1 MSKSTVVYKQRY
13 KSILEDDVAGYNV
26 AHLQYIATRP
36 GVVKNAE
43 CGFGLWGRLPGD
55 TWPHVQT
62 DLEHAKALV
71 REASQ
76 TRTLY
81 RGLVSVGKKD
91 AEQFDLY
98 NRENWERL
106 VNNHMKDI
114 AEQMDIQPENLQW
127 CASMHMKKH
136 HPHVHLIFWDAGKDP
151 RPEWIPEKQFDTKME
166 RIRAAFSG
174 DIHHEKIQELQQGQR
189 TLSKDLS
196 SFLQATLLDTNP
208 AKGLDLDKLEG
219 SAMQDELADQLAG
232 LLRTMPQRGGL
243 RFQYLPPEYK
253 KPVLELVR
261 RCLEVPE
268 LAREL
273 SKFEKSTLEI
283 SRLYANSKETAAE
296 TLQKARA
303 NLEHELAN
311 RVMDTLKEIS
321 GQIRCDAPEDA
332 AAVKEF
338 AREAVRDIVP
348 KLGIYKAFL
357 ESISPGT
364 PPNGKS
370 NTLLQTVVQEA
381 FSDNRIQLRIQGYAI
396 KAAGLNLDSLPRLR
410 KNAADPKPH
419 TLCGRVLT
427 DEQWNSYR
435 TAYQEARKYV
445 RQEIMALGGVEVA
458 QQLRADPASDT
469 MLHTLLADVKTCLPS
484 LPEYQALLRLLP
496 RERIPAGAMNQ
507 QIPGWREGMREVQRL
522 LLSDARFRIPMQAH
536 ALQLAG
542 IDPDTLPDTRPDD
555 SDDVHTLFGKC
566 LTDEQW
572 DAYQAAY
579 QEEKRELWNQV
590 AQQAREDAGWTQE
603 QIRTSTGFL
612 ICNMLRLLSQSSGQQ
627 QASRAWH
634 KSRDKSAEQ
643 EKDERAKRQ
652 LGSSREPD

>member
-1 MSKSTVVYKQRY
+1 MSKSTVIYKQRY
-13 KSILEDDVAGYNV
+13 KSIREKDAAGYNV

-55 TWPHVQT
+55 GSPHIQT
-62 DLEHAKALV
+62 DLEQAKALI
-71 REASQ
+71 REASR

-81 RGLVSVGKKD
+81 RGLVSVGQKD

-98 NRENWERL
+98 NRTNWEQL

-114 AEQMDIQPENLQW
+114 AKQMDIQPEDLRW

-151 RPEWIPEKQFDTKME
+151 RQEYIPKEVFDTKME
-166 RIRAAFSG
+166 QIRAAFSG
-174 DIHHEKIQELQQGQR
+174 DLHHEEIRELQQGQR
-189 TLSKDLS
+189 ELSKDLS
-196 SFLQATLLDTNP
+196 RAIQSVIQDTNP
-208 AKGLDLDKLEG
+208 AKGMDLDKLED
-219 SAMQDELADQLAG
+219 SAAQEELAGQFAG
-232 LLRTMPQRGGL
+232 LLRTMPQRGSL

-253 KPVLELVR
+253 EQVLKLVR
-261 RCLEVPE
+261 SCMEVPE

-273 SKFEKSTLEI
+273 SKFEQSTLEI
-283 SRLYANSKETAAE
+283 SRLYANSKETAADA
-296 TLQKARA
+296 LQTAREK
-303 NLEHELAN
+303 LEHELAN
-311 RVMDTLKEIS
+311 CVTAVLKDTS
-321 GQIRCDAPEDA
+321 NQIRCDAPEDA

-370 NTLLQTVVQEA
+370 NVLLQTVVQEA

-396 KAAGLNLDSLPRLR
+396 KAAGLNLDSLPRSR

-427 DEQWNSYR
+427 EQQWDAYR
-435 TAYQEARKYV
+435 AAYQEARKYV

-469 MLHTLLADVKTCLPS
+469 VLRTLLTDIKTCLPS
-484 LPEYQALLRLLP
+484 MPEYQALLRLLP
-496 RERIPAGAMNQ
+496 RERIPGGAMNRQ
-507 QIPGWREGMREVQRL
+507 LPDWREGMREVQRI
-522 LLSDARFRIPMQAH
+522 LLSDARFRVPMQAH
-536 ALQLAG
+536 GLLLAG
-542 IDPDTLPDTRPDD
+542 IDPASLPDARPEE
-555 SDDVHTLFGKC
+555 SGDVHTLFGKV

-590 AQQAREDAGWTQE
+590 AQQAREDVGWTQE
-603 QIRTSTGFL
+603 QVQTDTGFL
-612 ICNMLRLLSQSSGQQ
+612 ICNMLRLLSQSAGQR
-627 QASRAWH
+627 QASRSLH
-634 KSRDKSAEQ
+634 KSRDKSREQ
-643 EKDERAKRQ
+643 QKDERAKRQ
-652 LGSSREPD
+652 LGSSWVPE